1 MWCWN
6 KRVVPL
12 LALAL
17 SGGVAH
23 VRAAEPT
30 KATQATPP
38 EALWLAVSVNRQDPE
53 VTLLL
58 RADNRLFA
66 RRVDFE
72 RWRLA
77 LPQADP
83 LWHDGEAYYAL
94 DALPGIA
101 SELDASTQT
110 LAIQAPATL
119 FPPTHRFARP
129 ALPAP
134 ALSPPGAFFNYD
146 FVAQRALGQTRLDG
160 FVELGAFNGAGV
172 GTATALA
179 RDLGE
184 RAQLIRLET
193 TWTRDAPDAL
203 ASFRAGDTVSRA
215 GAWSL
220 PVRFGGVQWATN
232 FAVRPGFVTF
242 PLPTL
247 SGESALPS
255 TVDLFINDALRG
267 RETVPPGPFTL
278 PNLPVITGEGELR
291 VVVRDLLGR
300 EQVLSERY
308 YASPRLLRP
317 GLADFAYQA
326 GVLRN
331 NFGLESNDY
340 GRAFAAAAY
349 RTGFTERFTGE
360 ISAELLR
367 NQQTAGASGSLL
379 WNRLGVFTLS
389 AAGSHSD
396 HGNGALAS
404 VEFERQSRSFSMNL
418 RTQAASADFVQLGLP
433 PGQRAPARIS
443 EARAGFSIPG
453 GGTLGLGYVEQEHRN
468 RPDVRLANLS
478 YQMRAGPGS
487 LLFSAF
493 RIETQNGGERRAERT
508 LALTF
513 TLPLDGRTSASAG
526 AVRQAGHGYGTVQV
540 QRNLPAGE
548 GMGYRLLAQSGTG
561 ERLQAGV
568 SAQSAVGTYTAEAA
582 SSRGDTAYRLGAAGG
597 IAWLDG
603 GAFPSRRLGDS
614 FALVRV
620 DDYPGVQ
627 VYADNQPVARTDAQ
641 GRALVPRLRAY
652 DRNLLRIEQAD
663 LPLDA
668 EVGTLAHE
676 AVPYYRSGLLV
687 SFPVHPA
694 RGALL
699 RLVLEDG
706 NRPPPGAQV
715 QLDDRL
721 ERFPLGLDGEVY
733 LTGLAAN
740 QRGQAA
746 WNGRRCVFEL
756 QVPQTQDPLPH
767 LGTVPCRETR
777 P

>member
-1 MWCWN
+1 MSYWN
-6 KRVVPL
+6 D
-12 LALAL
+12 
-17 SGGVAH
+17 
-23 VRAAEPT
+23 RAALLIAAALFGGAPQTPAAERA
-30 KATQATPP
+30 ATAQAQAP
-38 EALWLAVSVNRQDPE
+38 EALWLAVSVNHQDPA

-58 RADNRLFA
+58 RADHRLFA
-66 RRVDFE
+66 RRGDFE

-77 LPQADP
+77 LPQVEP

-94 DALPGIA
+94 DALPGIT
-101 SELDASTQT
+101 SELDASAQT
-110 LAIQAPATL
+110 LAIQAPAAL
-119 FPPTHRFARP
+119 FPPANRFARP

-134 ALSPPGAFFNYD
+134 APSPPGAFLNYD
-146 FVAQRALGQTRLDG
+146 FVAQRLQGETRLDG
-160 FVELGAFNGAGV
+160 LIELGAFNGAGV

-179 RDLGE
+179 RDLEG
-184 RAQLIRLET
+184 RARLIRLET
-193 TWTRDAPDAL
+193 TWTRDAPGAL
-203 ASFRAGDTVSRA
+203 ASLRVGDAVSRA

-232 FAVRPGFVTF
+232 FSVRPGFVTF
-242 PLPTL
+242 PLPAL

-267 RETVPPGPFTL
+267 RETLPPGPFTL
-278 PNLPVITGEGELR
+278 PNLPVVTGEGELR

-326 GVLRN
+326 GLLRN

-349 RTGFTERFTGE
+349 RTGFTERLTGE
-360 ISAELLR
+360 LSAELLR
-367 NQQTAGASGSLL
+367 SQQTVGASGTLL
-379 WNRLGVFTLS
+379 WDRLGVLTLS

-396 HGNGALAS
+396 LGNGALSS
-404 VEFERQSRSFSMNL
+404 VEFERQSRSFSLNL
-418 RTQAASADFVQLGLP
+418 RMQAASADFTQLGLP
-433 PGQRAPARIS
+433 SGWRAPRRIS
-443 EARAGFSIPG
+443 EARAGFPVFG
-453 GGTLGLGYVEQEHRN
+453 AGTVGLGYVERRHRD

-478 YQMRAGPGS
+478 YQMKAGPGS

-493 RIETQNGGERRAERT
+493 RIETLDGVRRTERA
-508 LALTF
+508 LAVTF

-526 AVRQAGHGYGTVQV
+526 AVRQAGRNVGTVQV

-548 GMGYRLLAQSGTG
+548 GVGYRLLARSGTA
-561 ERLQAGV
+561 ELLQAGISV
-568 SAQSAVGTYTAEAA
+568 QRAIGTYTAEAA
-582 SSRGDTAYRLGAAGG
+582 SSRGDMAYRLGAAGG
-597 IAWLDG
+597 LAWLDG
-603 GAFPSRRLGDS
+603 RAFLTRRLGDS

-620 DDYPGVQ
+620 GDYPGVQ
-627 VYADNQPVARTDAQ
+627 VYADNQPVARTDAR

-663 LPLDA
+663 LPLEA
-668 EVGTLAHE
+668 EIGALEHE
-676 AVPYYRSGLLV
+676 AVPYYRSGLVV
-687 SFPVHPA
+687 SFPVRSA

-706 NRPPPGAQV
+706 KSPPPGAQV
-715 QLDDRL
+715 RLDDRT
-721 ERFPLGLDGEVY
+721 ERFPLGLDGEAY
-733 LTGLAAN
+733 LTGLAATH
-740 QRGQAA
+740 RGRAE

-756 QVPQTQDPLPH
+756 QVPQTSDPLPH
-767 LGTVPCRETR
+767 LGTVPCREVR